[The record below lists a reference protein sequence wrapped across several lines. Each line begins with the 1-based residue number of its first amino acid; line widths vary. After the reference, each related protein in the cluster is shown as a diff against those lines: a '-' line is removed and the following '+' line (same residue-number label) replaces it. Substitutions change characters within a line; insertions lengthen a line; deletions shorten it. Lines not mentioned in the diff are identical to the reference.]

1 MGICNS
7 AIGRLIQTQML
18 RLSCLKD
25 LQTMNFDKTNYFFFF
40 LLSAYSMIL
49 NYGIDKREVER
60 FISSMYFF
68 VQHL

>member
-25 LQTMNFDKTNYFFFF
+25 LQAMNFDKTNYFF

-68 VQHL
+68 VQYL